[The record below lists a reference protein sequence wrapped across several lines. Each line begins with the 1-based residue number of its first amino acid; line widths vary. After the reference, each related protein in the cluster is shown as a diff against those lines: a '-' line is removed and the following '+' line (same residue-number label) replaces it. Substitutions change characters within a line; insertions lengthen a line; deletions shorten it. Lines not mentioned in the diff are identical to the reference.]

1 MKVIITTIFL
11 MSAIWCKAQTTTYRL
26 NELEKWRTE
35 TKAKLK
41 ADSIAIVYL
50 KKGKTTDS
58 LRIKVLQDSLSKF
71 KPTWFNP
78 RDFIAGNGIKV
89 DSISKRN

>member
-1 MKVIITTIFL
+1 MKTLLTTIIL
-11 MSAIWCKAQTTTYRL
+11 LSGIWCKAQTTTYRL

-41 ADSIAIVYL
+41 ADSIAIVFL

-58 LRIKVLQDSLSKF
+58 LRIKVLTDSLSKF
-71 KPTWFNP
+71 KPTWYNP
-78 RDFIAGNGIKV
+78 LDFIIKNGIKT